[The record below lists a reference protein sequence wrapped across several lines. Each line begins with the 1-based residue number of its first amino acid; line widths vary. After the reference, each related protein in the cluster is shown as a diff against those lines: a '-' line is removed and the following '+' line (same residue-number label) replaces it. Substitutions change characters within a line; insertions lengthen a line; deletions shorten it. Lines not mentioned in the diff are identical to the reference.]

1 MYVGQTTIEIVAQS
15 LIALP
20 YLALGVINATT
31 RRKENIERM
40 TFLKVPCAGLTLSV
54 GVPLQFLGGFMVL
67 LDYRADIGAVI
78 LIVFTIVATSI
89 FHRPWLSEDSRGRHM
104 HLSFIFT
111 NLGLIGALLLLV

>member
-1 MYVGQTTIEIVAQS
+1 MYADHTTIQIIAQG
-15 LIALP
+15 LIALT

-31 RRKENIERM
+31 RRKENLERM
-40 TFLKVPCAGLTLSV
+40 TFLKVPYAGLTLSV

-67 LDYRADIGAVI
+67 FNYRADIGAAI
-78 LIVFTIVATSI
+78 LIVFTIVATCI
-89 FHRPWLSEDSRGRHM
+89 FHRPWLGEDSRGRHM